1 MKVSV
6 VIPTLNSAALLD
18 RTIESV
24 RDADEIIVVDG
35 GSTDATLAIA
45 HASGTRTVASPR
57 GRGVQLSKGAAVAT
71 GDWLLFLHSDTE
83 LAPHW
88 RAEVARFAA
97 QAGGSL
103 RAGYFQFR
111 LRSQAPQ
118 ARVLEYLVA
127 WRSRVVGLPYGDQGL
142 LISRRLYDEIGGYR
156 ALPLMED
163 VDIVRRIGK
172 SRLVGLPVA
181 ATTSA
186 VRWERHGWMRRS
198 VRNLICLG
206 LYYTGLPPRLIHR
219 IYG

>member
-1 MKVSV
+1 MKISV

-18 RTIESV
+18 STIESV

-45 HASGTRTVASPR
+45 QSRGALTAASPR
-57 GRGVQLSKGAAVAT
+57 GRGVQLSKGAKMAT
-71 GDWLLFLHSDTE
+71 GDWLLFLHSDTG

-88 RAEVARFAA
+88 KAEVVRFAA
-97 QAGGSL
+97 QADGSL
-103 RAGYFQFR
+103 QAGYFQFR

-118 ARVLEYLVA
+118 ARILERLVA
-127 WRSRVVGLPYGDQGL
+127 WRSSAMGLPYGDQGL
-142 LISRRLYDEIGGYR
+142 LISRRLYEDIGGYR

-172 SRLVGLPVA
+172 SRLAGLPVT

-186 VRWERHGWMRRS
+186 ARWERHGWLRRS
-198 VRNLICLG
+198 ARNLICLG
-206 LYYTGLPPRLIHR
+206 LYYTGMPPRLIHR

>member
-1 MKVSV
+1 MRVSV

-24 RDADEIIVVDG
+24 PDADEIIVVDG

-45 HASGTRTVASPR
+45 HSSGARTVASPR
-57 GRGVQLSKGAAVAT
+57 GRGVQLSKGAEVAT

-88 RAEVARFAA
+88 RAEAARFAA
-97 QAGGSL
+97 QADGSL

-142 LISRRLYDEIGGYR
+142 LISRRLYDDIGGYR

-172 SRLVGLPVA
+172 SRLVGLPVT